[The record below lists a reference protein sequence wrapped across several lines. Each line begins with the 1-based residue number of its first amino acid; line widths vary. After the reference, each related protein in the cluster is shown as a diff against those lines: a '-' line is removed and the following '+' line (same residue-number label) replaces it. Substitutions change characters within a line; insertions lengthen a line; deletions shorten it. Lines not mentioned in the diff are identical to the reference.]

1 MHNAITQRRNDE
13 ENTQT
18 HTQNG
23 IQAQT
28 HKHITHFWQ
37 KYTYSKF
44 AGAKAAVSSS
54 LLARIE
60 THIIRFLSH
69 KTNDIKPCHALH
81 THTHTQVNL
90 LPSIGGLCF
99 IFSFSDARAVFNI
112 FRLFL
117 RQPNLT
123 LYNHRFELAHSEWMK
138 MKHTIVFRWIWF
150 GDVYKLK
157 MRRHSLSH
165 DMVRVWNEFWRDAVN
180 DDEYFMFNSSFVCVC
195 SRRTN

>member
-1 MHNAITQRRNDE
+1 MRKTHTKWRSSS
-13 ENTQT
+13 NTQT
-18 HTQNG
+18 HNTFLAEIHILKICWCKSGSIIIIIGTNWD
-23 IQAQT
+23 T
-28 HKHITHFWQ
+28 H
-37 KYTYSKF
+37 Y
-44 AGAKAAVSSS
+44 S
-54 LLARIE
+54 LLIAQDKWYQ
-60 THIIRFLSH
+60 TL
-69 KTNDIKPCHALH
+69 PCT

-112 FRLFL
+112 FRLFS

-138 MKHTIVFRWIWF
+138 MKHTIDFRRIWF